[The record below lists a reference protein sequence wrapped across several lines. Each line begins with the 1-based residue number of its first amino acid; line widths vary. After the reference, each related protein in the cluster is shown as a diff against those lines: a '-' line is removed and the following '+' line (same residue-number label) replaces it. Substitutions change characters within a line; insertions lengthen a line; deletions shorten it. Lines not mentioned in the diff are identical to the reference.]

1 MNRFEDLPDLLT
13 VEQIAE
19 YLQKSNQ
26 SVRAYIRSTNR
37 PLPAIR
43 IGRDYRIDKTKF
55 SEWLNWEDE

>member
-26 SVRAYIRSTNR
+26 SVRSYIRSKNH
-37 PLPAIR
+37 PLPAKR

-55 SEWLNWEDE
+55 SEWLSWEDE